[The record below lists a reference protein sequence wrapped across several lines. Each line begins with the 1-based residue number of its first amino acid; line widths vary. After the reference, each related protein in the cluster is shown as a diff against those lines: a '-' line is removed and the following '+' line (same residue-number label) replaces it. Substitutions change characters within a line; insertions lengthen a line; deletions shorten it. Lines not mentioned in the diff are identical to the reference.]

1 MSDTEMLD
9 LSLGPTTDILINF
22 ALPLATLVVLLM
34 GFKIAHRTLVRS
46 VTPQVECFL
55 RVRPDS
61 TALEL
66 VIANFGLGSAHK
78 VSVYIDMDEK
88 DFKSHNVILDW
99 RKTEVPFSIIEPGGS
114 ICTFFGMAHQM
125 LQDGSCLKPFEVE
138 INYQWQPFWARC
150 PREETRC
157 FKLDVRQFK
166 GLNIL
171 HHKDKVAEALE
182 PGLDKIA
189 NAINAMR
196 TSPRLPVPRDRRSDD
211 QGTLERLQDKM
222 PDLFAEMREDLGSNP
237 IKREF
242 ILKREGS
249 IYNAVRKA
257 PLEYYFESHE
267 DLADK
272 VGLLVSEG
280 LVTDIT
286 HNDVDRYVF
295 SEPLVEFL
303 LKSYQTGED
312 SHTNDD

>member
-1 MSDTEMLD
+1 MLD
-9 LSLGPTTDILINF
+9 LSLGPTTDILINI
-22 ALPLATLVVLLM
+22 ALPLATLVVLSM
-34 GFKIAHRTLVRS
+34 GFSIAHRTLVRS

-55 RVRPDS
+55 RVRHDS

-78 VSVYIDMDEK
+78 VSVCLDMDEE

-114 ICTFFGMAHQM
+114 VCTFFGMAHQM
-125 LQDGSCLKPFEVE
+125 LQDGSCLKPFGVEV
-138 INYQWQPFWARC
+138 NYQWQPFWVRR
-150 PREETRC
+150 PRKETRC
-157 FKLDVRQFK
+157 FKLDVRQFM

-189 NAINAMR
+189 NAIRAM
-196 TSPRLPVPRDRRSDD
+196 SINPRLSVPRDRRSDD
-211 QGTLERLQDKM
+211 RGTLKRLRDQM

-295 SEPLVEFL
+295 SELLVEFL
-303 LKSYQTGED
+303 LESHQTRGD
-312 SHTNDD
+312 GLTKDD